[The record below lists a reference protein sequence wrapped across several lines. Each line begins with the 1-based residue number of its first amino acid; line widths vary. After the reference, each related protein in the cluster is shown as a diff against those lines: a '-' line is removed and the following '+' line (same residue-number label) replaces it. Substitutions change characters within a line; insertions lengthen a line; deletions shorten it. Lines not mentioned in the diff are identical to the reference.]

1 MNCERKIDA
10 CYWDGQAREKEKNLS
25 KPVHEIRVEKDRP
38 IVMKDDVRL
47 YCDVYRPDD
56 REKYPVLVGF
66 SPFGK
71 TAQAAG
77 RLRDPIQLGKFM
89 YEQGIEVSGID
100 YFASRGYIVVV
111 VNPRGILNSEGKCT
125 GVLSRQDQ
133 IDCCEVIRWAG
144 HYLSDGNVGMIGCG
158 YAGKIQPLVAA
169 MNPPYLR
176 AIMPVDVI
184 DDLYMDCYPGGI
196 LSDINY
202 PLCSYIPHTN
212 TISEAELEH
221 SEQELKEML
230 EAARHQPEIATNSYY
245 YRGLD
250 SFPPRHYTWNID
262 VMLHP
267 FQSEWWGRRS
277 FGDREVRVPTYIV
290 GLYYE
295 YGYSTISA
303 YDIYNKL
310 DDAVP
315 KKLMMIDPATA
326 RTSPYEKP
334 VPEQLRWYD
343 YWLKGI
349 DSGIMEEPPM
359 KLLVTGENKYR
370 YETQWPCADTR
381 YEKIYLRKGGTLSEV
396 PEDSAQV
403 QPDRIRHIPP
413 TKLSQMPEDV
423 PALVYTSEV
432 FTEDTEVCGPV
443 TACLHAAIDLDD
455 AHLSVKLWD
464 KDKNSGYRTLLSTGY
479 LKCSRRGLS
488 PDSREHRPKNIH
500 TKEEPVV
507 PGKIYEYIF
516 EMAPVD
522 NMFKIG
528 HQAEVEF
535 KTMDQQ
541 YFDFNEMA
549 SLPRLYTSGRVAG
562 PHPLSREVNFSIYVD
577 GAHDSWVELPFVGK
591 EKNWVESMG
600 GHDGK

>member
-1 MNCERKIDA
+1 MNKNTTRTV
-10 CYWDGQAREKEKNLS
+10 CYWDRQAEEKSKNLS
-25 KPVHEIRVEKDRP
+25 RPVHKIRIEKDRP
-38 IVMKDDVRL
+38 IVMKDDVRI

-56 REKYPVLVGF
+56 NKKYPVLVGF

-71 TAQAAG
+71 AAQAAG
-77 RLRDPIQLGKFM
+77 RKRAPIRLGRFM
-89 YEQGIEVSGID
+89 YEQGIEIGGID

-111 VNPRGILNSEGKCT
+111 ANPRGILNSEGTCT
-125 GVLSRQDQ
+125 GILSMQDQ

-169 MNPPYLR
+169 MNPPYLK

-212 TISEAELEH
+212 TVSEAELEN
-221 SEQELKEML
+221 SEEDLKAML
-230 EAARHQPEIATNSYY
+230 DQAKKQPEIATNSYY

-267 FQSEWWGRRS
+267 FKSGWWDRRS
-277 FGDREVRVPTYIV
+277 FKDRKITIPAYIV

-310 DDAVP
+310 DKNIP

-343 YWLKGI
+343 HWLKGI
-349 DSGIMEEPPM
+349 DSGIMDEPPV
-359 KLLVTGENKYR
+359 KLHVMGENRYR
-370 YETQWPCADTR
+370 YETQWPCADTD
-381 YEKIYLRKGGTLSEV
+381 YKKMYLRKGNRLSED
-396 PEDSAQV
+396 PESQSEV
-403 QPDRIRHIPP
+403 TPDMIQHIPP
-413 TKLSQMPEDV
+413 TRLSQMPEDV
-423 PALVYTSEV
+423 PALVYASEI
-432 FTEDTEVCGPV
+432 FTEDTEICGPV
-443 TACLHAAIDLDD
+443 TACLHASIDIED
-455 AHLSVKLWD
+455 AHLAVKLWD
-464 KDKNSGYRTLLSTGY
+464 KDSGSGYRTLLSTGY
-479 LKCSRRGLS
+479 LKCSRRALS
-488 PDSREHRPKNIH
+488 PESTAHRPKNIH
-500 TKEEPVV
+500 TREEPVI
-507 PGKIYEYIF
+507 PGQIYEYVF
-516 EMAPVD
+516 EMAPID
-522 NMFKIG
+522 NMYKKG

-541 YFDFNEMA
+541 YFDFNELA

-562 PHPLSREVNFSIYVD
+562 PHPLSRKVNFSIYM
-577 GAHDSWVELPFVGK
+577 DSSHASWIELPVTGK
-591 EKNWVESMG
+591 NKNWVE
-600 GHDGK
+600 

>member
-1 MNCERKIDA
+1 MNKTNLKDA
-10 CYWDGQAREKEKNLS
+10 CYWDGQAKEKSKNLS
-25 KPVHEIRVEKDRP
+25 KPIHEIRIEKDRP
-38 IVMKDDVRL
+38 IVMKDDIRL

-56 REKYPVLVGF
+56 NEKYPVLVGF

-77 RLRDPIQLGKFM
+77 RKREPIRLGKFM
-89 YEQGIEVSGID
+89 YEQGIEIGGID

-111 VNPRGILNSEGKCT
+111 INPRGILNSEGRCT

-133 IDCCEVIRWAG
+133 EDCCEVIRWAG

-158 YAGKIQPLVAA
+158 YAGKIQPLAAA
-169 MNPPYLR
+169 MNPPYLK

-184 DDLYMDCYPGGI
+184 DDMYLDCYPGGI

-212 TISEAELEH
+212 TISEAELEN
-221 SEQELKEML
+221 SEEKLKEML
-230 EAARHQPEIATNSYY
+230 EHAKKQPEIATNSYY

-267 FQSEWWGRRS
+267 FQSEWWSRRS
-277 FGDREVRVPTYIV
+277 FGNRKISIPSYIV

-303 YDIYNKL
+303 YDIYNKIGEN
-310 DDAVP
+310 VP
-315 KKLMMIDPATA
+315 KKLMMIDAATE

-334 VPEQLRWYD
+334 APEQLRWYD

-349 DSGIMEEPPM
+349 DSGIMDEPPM
-359 KLLVTGENKYR
+359 KMFVMGENRYR
-370 YETQWPCADTR
+370 YEKQWPCADTQ
-381 YEKIYLRKGGTLSEV
+381 YNKMYLRKGGLLSETQ
-396 PEDSAQV
+396 EAEGTI
-403 QPDRIRHIPP
+403 QPDTIRHIPP
-413 TKLSQMPEDV
+413 TMLSQMPEDV
-423 PALVYTSEV
+423 PALVYTSDA
-432 FTEDTEVCGPV
+432 FTTDTEICGPV
-443 TACLHAAIDLDD
+443 TMHLFASIDIED
-455 AHLSVKLWD
+455 AHLAVKLWD
-464 KDKNSGYRTLLSTGY
+464 KDSESGYRTLLSTGY
-479 LKCSRRGLS
+479 LKCSRRKLS
-488 PDSREHRPKNIH
+488 SESKEHRPKNIH
-500 TKEEPVV
+500 TEEEPVT
-507 PGKIYEYIF
+507 PGQIYEYIF
-516 EMAPVD
+516 EMAPID
-522 NMFKIG
+522 NMYKKG
-528 HQAEVEF
+528 HLAEIEF

-562 PHPLSREVNFSIYVD
+562 PHPLSREVNFSIYTD
-577 GAHDSWVELPFVGK
+577 GAHASWIELPVVAK
-591 EKNWVESMG
+591 EKNWVE
-600 GHDGK
+600 

>member
-1 MNCERKIDA
+1 MNRQINNGA
-10 CYWDGQAREKEKNLS
+10 CYWDAQAKEKSKNLS
-25 KPVHEIRVEKDRP
+25 KPTYEIRIEQDRP

-56 REKYPVLVGF
+56 NNRHPVVVGF

-77 RLRDPIQLGKFM
+77 RKRDPIQLGKFM
-89 YEQGIEVSGID
+89 YEQGIEIGGID
-100 YFASRGYIVVV
+100 YFAARGYIVVV
-111 VNPRGILNSEGKCT
+111 VNPRGILNSEGRCT

-133 IDCCEVIRWAG
+133 EDCCEVIRWAG
-144 HYLSDGNVGMIGCG
+144 HYLSDGGVGMIGCG

-169 MNPPYLR
+169 MNPPYLK

-184 DDLYMDCYPGGI
+184 DDMYMDCYPGGI

-212 TISEAELEH
+212 AISEAELEN
-221 SEQELKEML
+221 SEKDLKEML
-230 EAARHQPEIATNSYY
+230 DRAKKQPEIATNSYY

-267 FQSEWWGRRS
+267 FQSEWWSRRS
-277 FGDREVRVPTYIV
+277 FGDRKVSIPSYIV

-310 DDAVP
+310 DKDLP
-315 KKLMMIDPATA
+315 KKLMMIDAASA

-334 VPEQLRWYD
+334 VSEQLRWYD
-343 YWLKGI
+343 YWLKNI
-349 DSGIMEEPPM
+349 DSGIMDEPPM
-359 KLLVTGENKYR
+359 KFFVMGENKYR
-370 YETQWPCADTR
+370 YEEQWPCAGTQ
-381 YEKIYLRKGGTLSEV
+381 YKKMYLRKGCFLSESQ
-396 PEDSAQV
+396 ETECAA
-403 QPDRIRHIPP
+403 QPDTIRHIPP

-423 PALVYTSEV
+423 PALVYTSNV
-432 FTEDTEVCGPV
+432 FTADTEICGPV
-443 TACLHAAIDLDD
+443 TMHLFASIDTED
-455 AHLSVKLWD
+455 AHLAVKLWD
-464 KDKNSGYRTLLSTGY
+464 KDSESGYRTLLSTGY
-479 LKCSRRGLS
+479 LKCSRRELS
-488 PDSREHRPKNIH
+488 SKSEAHRPKNVH
-500 TKEEPVV
+500 TKEEPVI
-507 PGKIYEYIF
+507 PGKIYEYVF

-522 NMFKIG
+522 NMYKKG
-528 HQAEVEF
+528 HLTEIEF

-541 YFDFNEMA
+541 YFDFHEMA

-562 PHPLSREVNFSIYVD
+562 PHPLSREVNFSIYM
-577 GAHDSWVELPFVGK
+577 DSIHASWIELPVVNK
-591 EKNWVESMG
+591 EKNWVE
-600 GHDGK
+600 